1 MIRTIGKQGIP
12 RRGAMHKWIRLGLAG
27 MLIVVLTVA
36 AGCVKSKL
44 PPAPTVAAAQQ
55 VLATQTTMP
64 TVQVGETVVSVEG
77 TPTLATTPEAS
88 PTAIPSMT
96 PTTESGSTPTTEVG
110 ATPTTEAGAT
120 PTTELPTATPVLE
133 PEPEPTAPASTAGFD
148 YVVETGDTL
157 WGLALRFGT
166 TVEEIK
172 EANGL
177 LTDTIYK
184 GDTLIIPG
192 TAGGGTTVTHV
203 VQVGENLFRIAL
215 KYGTTVEAIAAAN
228 GIVNPNRIYEGQ
240 QLLIPQGGGTS
251 EPTVSY
257 HVVQPG
263 ETLSGIAMRY
273 GTTPWAIA
281 AANSIANVNYVRA
294 GQTLR
299 IP

>member
-1 MIRTIGKQGIP
+1 
-12 RRGAMHKWIRLGLAG
+12 MHKWIRLGLAG
-27 MLIVVLTVA
+27 MLIVVLIVS

-44 PPAPTVAAAQQ
+44 PPAPTVAATKQA
-55 VLATQTTMP
+55 LATQTSMP

-77 TPTLATTPEAS
+77 TATLATTPEAS
-88 PTAIPSMT
+88 PTAISSMT
-96 PTTESGSTPTTEVG
+96 PTTEANPTETSES
-110 ATPTTEAGAT
+110 PSAT
-120 PTTELPTATPVLE
+120 PTTELDTSPTSTPMPE
-133 PEPEPTAPASTAGFD
+133 PEPEPTATTPPSTAGFE

-172 EANGL
+172 QANGMAA
-177 LTDTIYK
+177 DTIYK

-192 TAGGGTTVTHV
+192 TAEGGSTVTHV

-240 QLLIPQGGGTS
+240 QLIIPQGGSTS
-251 EPTVSY
+251 GSTVSY

-281 AANSIANVNYVRA
+281 AANGIANANYVRA

>member
-1 MIRTIGKQGIP
+1 
-12 RRGAMHKWIRLGLAG
+12 MHKWIRLGLAG
-27 MLIVVLTVA
+27 MLIVVLTVT

-44 PPAPTVAAAQQ
+44 PPAPTVAATQQ
-55 VLATQTTMP
+55 ALATQTTMP

-88 PTAIPSMT
+88 PTAIASM
-96 PTTESGSTPTTEVG
+96 
-110 ATPTTEAGAT
+110 TPTTEAGAT
-120 PTTELPTATPVLE
+120 PTTESGATPTTEPDTSPTATPMPE
-133 PEPEPTAPASTAGFD
+133 PEPEPTATTPSSTAGFE

-172 EANGL
+172 QVNGMV
-177 LTDTIYK
+177 TDTIYK

-192 TAGGGTTVTHV
+192 TVDGGSTVTHV

-251 EPTVSY
+251 GSSAGY

-281 AANSIANVNYVRA
+281 AANGIANVNYVRA

>member
-1 MIRTIGKQGIP
+1 
-12 RRGAMHKWIRLGLAG
+12 MHKWIRLGLAG
-27 MLIVVLTVA
+27 MLIVVLAAA

-44 PPAPTVAAAQQ
+44 PPAPTVAATKQA
-55 VLATQTTMP
+55 LATQTTMP

-77 TPTLATTPEAS
+77 TPTLATTAEAS
-88 PTAIPSMT
+88 PTVIPSMT
-96 PTTESGSTPTTEVG
+96 PTTEAGPTSTSEPGTTPTT
-110 ATPTTEAGAT
+110 APDTS
-120 PTTELPTATPVLE
+120 PTATLV
-133 PEPEPTAPASTAGFD
+133 PEPEPTTPPSTAGFE

-177 LTDTIYK
+177 ATDMIYK

-192 TAGGGTTVTHV
+192 AAEGGTTVTHV
-203 VQVGENLFRIAL
+203 VQPGENLFRIAL

-228 GIVNPNRIYEGQ
+228 GIVNPNRIYGGQ
-240 QLLIPQGGGTS
+240 QLLIPQGSGTPGS
-251 EPTVSY
+251 SASY

-281 AANSIANVNYVRA
+281 AANGIANANYVRA

>member
-1 MIRTIGKQGIP
+1 M
-12 RRGAMHKWIRLGLAG
+12 RRWIRLGLAG
-27 MLIVVLTVA
+27 MLIVVLAAT

-44 PPAPTVAAAQQ
+44 PPAPTAAATQQ
-55 VLATQTTMP
+55 VIGTQTTTP

-77 TPTLATTPEAS
+77 TPTLTTTPEAEVS

-96 PTTESGSTPTTEVG
+96 PTTEVEASPTATSEPG
-110 ATPTTEAGAT
+110 ATATATPTE
-120 PTTELPTATPVLE
+120 
-133 PEPEPTAPASTAGFD
+133 EPEPTATTAPSTSGFD
-148 YVVETGDTL
+148 YVVQAGDTL

-166 TVEEIK
+166 TVEAIK
-172 EANGL
+172 QANGL
-177 LTDTIYK
+177 ASDTIYK
-184 GDTLIIPG
+184 GQTLTMPG
-192 TAGGGTTVTHV
+192 VAGGGTTVTHV
-203 VQVGENLFRIAL
+203 VQLGENLFRIAL

-228 GIVNPNRIYEGQ
+228 GIVNPNLIYVGQ
-240 QLLIPQGGGTS
+240 ELIIPQGGVTPGPS
-251 EPTVSY
+251 IRY

-281 AANSIANVNYVRA
+281 AANGIANINYVRA